1 MFTSALLILYP
12 AQLCSGMVI
21 NLISANDMRTSDI
34 CHLQAALKASVVL
47 SQETPP
53 TTATWQGKLK

>member
-1 MFTSALLILYP
+1 
-12 AQLCSGMVI
+12 LCSGMVI